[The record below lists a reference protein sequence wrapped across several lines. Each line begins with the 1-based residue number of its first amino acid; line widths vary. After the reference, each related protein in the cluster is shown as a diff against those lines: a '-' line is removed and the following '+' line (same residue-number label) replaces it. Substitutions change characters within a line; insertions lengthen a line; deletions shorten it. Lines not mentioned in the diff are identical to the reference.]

1 MTPKELM
8 LAAIRREP
16 LPALAVT
23 TYNFH
28 PFGGWIAYEEVPQY
42 APMIEAVAAA
52 PNVGMLCKKGPAR
65 RSAFAEFITVEET
78 TDESGSER
86 VTRWATPKGEL
97 RTVYR
102 QPPGQP
108 GYVVEHLLKTG
119 EDIEKYL
126 SVQCEPDQVD
136 LAPVKEFYEKLGDH
150 GLAYVSYRDPMY
162 IVASKFDYEDFTIRC
177 IQDLATIKHL
187 VDREFE
193 RIRAELAAT
202 LPQAEGYDFLFYT
215 GGPELATP
223 PMLPPHVFRELVTP
237 YHKELVGMIHEAG
250 HLVAIH
256 CHGRVREVMDD
267 FLEIGIDMLEPM
279 EPPPQGNIA
288 LDEAFEYVN
297 GRLCLTGYIQDQDL
311 YTAKPGEMRAKVEA
325 IREIVGGRSGYMM
338 TNTATP
344 FLEQP
349 PPQFVRNYVEFIE
362 AASEPLVY

>member
-28 PFGGWIAYEEVPQY
+28 PYGGWIAYEQVPEY
-42 APMIEAVAAA
+42 APMLEAVTAA

-65 RSAFAEFITVEET
+65 RSALEELITVEET

-97 RTVYR
+97 KTVYR

-108 GYVVEHLLKTG
+108 GYVTEHLLKTA
-119 EDIEKYL
+119 EDIEKYR
-126 SVQCEPDQVD
+126 SVPLVADEVD
-136 LAPVKEFYEKLGDH
+136 MSPVKEFYEVLGDD
-150 GLAYVSYRDPMY
+150 GMVYPSYRDPMY
-162 IVASKFDYEDFTIRC
+162 TLASKFDYGEFTIAC
-177 IQDLATIKHL
+177 MQDLPLIKTL

-193 RIRAELAAT
+193 RIKIELEQMLA
-202 LPQAEGYDFLFYT
+202 QSQGYDFLFYVA
-215 GGPELATP
+215 GPEVATP
-223 PMLPPHVFRELVTP
+223 PMLPPSVFRELVTP
-237 YHKELVGMIHEAG
+237 YHKELVGMIHDAG

-267 FLEIGIDMLEPM
+267 FLEIGSDMLEPM
-279 EPPPQGNIA
+279 EPPPEGDITLEEA
-288 LDEAFEYVN
+288 LEYVD
-297 GRLCLTGYIQDQDL
+297 GRICLTGYIQDQDL
-311 YTAKPGEMRAKVEA
+311 HTAKPGEMRAKVEA

-344 FLEQP
+344 FLDQP